1 MKVGGFVIGL
11 LLAFVGHFLA
21 LLIAGAG
28 HGWTTPLWAS
38 FLLWI
43 ALPATFATV
52 SPLGRQR
59 FGGKQDLLALV
70 AVAIAADAALIWAT
84 IREGTQYF
92 WAVME
97 TATPYPVLWLGIWG
111 SWQLLV
117 LVALIKGPSR
127 ENIVKGELAK

>member
-11 LLAFVGHFLA
+11 LLAFFGHFLA
-21 LLIAGAG
+21 LATAGAG

-43 ALPATFATV
+43 VLPATFATI

-59 FGGKQDLLALV
+59 FGGKHELLALV
-70 AVAIAADAALIWAT
+70 ALAIAADAALIWAT

-92 WAVME
+92 WVAME
-97 TATPYPVLWLGIWG
+97 TATPFPILWLAIWG
-111 SWQLLV
+111 SWQLL
-117 LVALIKGPSR
+117 ALIALTKGQPEEKS
-127 ENIVKGELAK
+127 